1 MLVDFCD
8 DHVIHLYCFTCFMPK
23 NCTNKSK
30 HNLLCNEQQ
39 LKSRVVGIL
48 IYVFTKQSACK
59 SGLHLKK

>member
-48 IYVFTKQSACK
+48 IYV
-59 SGLHLKK
+59 LKYM